1 MLLFSHIH
9 GSNNNNNKAERND
22 IVVSERTWGNGRI
35 ITTRHDSIGVKSL
48 KEDIEVRHRHV

>member
-1 MLLFSHIH
+1 MLPFSHIH
-9 GSNNNNNKAERND
+9 GSNNNNNKAERCN

-35 ITTRHDSIGVKSL
+35 IKARHDGIGVKSL